1 MTSFKSVDL
10 LAVIIE
16 PLMSRMVYGTG
27 SNGGLALFDLF
38 CLTRALSP
46 MFFFI
51 IIYLSRGIQF
61 SRASLNGALTK
72 HKNKDIETLKLDNQI
87 S

>member
-1 MTSFKSVDL
+1 MTSFKFVDL

-27 SNGGLALFDLF
+27 SNAGLALFDLF

-46 MFFFI
+46 KFFLLLFI
-51 IIYLSRGIQF
+51 QGHP
-61 SRASLNGALTK
+61 T
-72 HKNKDIETLKLDNQI
+72 
-87 S
+87 